1 MDKALNKEIF
11 RLAVP
16 NIVSNLSIPLLGI
29 VDIALVGSLSS
40 LHIGAVGLGGMLF
53 GFLYWNFGFLRI
65 GTTGITA
72 QAFGAG
78 LRDLQFQTLLRAVL
92 LALLLGS
99 VLLLLSP
106 VLLPL
111 GLNLL
116 NVPGESTALVSLYF
130 QTRIWDAP
138 AVLLLYAFNGWFFG
152 RQNTWLPM
160 LVTLGINLSNM
171 ALSFYWVHSMDW
183 GIVGVAWGTVFA
195 QYFGIFVY
203 ALVVFFLLPK
213 RRASW
218 LFDSLLRGG
227 EWGRFLRINQDFFLR
242 NLSLSLAFGFFYR
255 QSASLG
261 TQVLA
266 VNTVLLQYVNF
277 MSYGVD
283 GFAHAAESLVGKY
296 KGARDA
302 KRLEQSIVYCLLWGG
317 GLAAGYAL
325 LYGWGGRALLSVF
338 TSEEALILSALEFLP
353 WMVALPF
360 VGFVCYLWD
369 GIFGGLTAS
378 KEMRNTMGLALLSF
392 LGVTLALVPI
402 LGNHGLWLGLAIFL
416 GVRGFGQS
424 WIYVRS
430 KERLIAHP

>member
-16 NIVSNLSIPLLGI
+16 NIVSNLSIPVLGI
-29 VDIALVGSLSS
+29 VDIALVGRLSS

-78 LRDLQFQTLLRAVL
+78 HSDLQFQTLLRAVL

-99 VLLLLSP
+99 VLLLLSSL
-106 VLLPL
+106 LLPL

-116 NVPGESTALVSLYF
+116 NVPVESSALVSLYF

-171 ALSFYWVHSMDW
+171 ALSFYWVHWMDW
-183 GIVGVAWGTVFA
+183 GIVGVAWGTVCA
-195 QYFGIFVY
+195 QYLGIGVY
-203 ALVVFFLLPK
+203 VCVVFFLLPK
-213 RRASW
+213 RLGSW
-218 LFDSLLRGG
+218 LFPSLLLGK
-227 EWGRFLRINQDFFLR
+227 EWGRFVRINQDFFLR

-255 QSASLG
+255 QSAGLG
-261 TQVLA
+261 APLLA
-266 VNTVLLQYVNF
+266 VNTVLLQYLNV

-296 KGARDA
+296 KGARNT
-302 KRLEQSIVYCLLWGG
+302 KRLEQSIVYCLWWGG

-325 LYGWGGRALLSVF
+325 VYGWGGRALLSVF
-338 TSEEALILSALEFLP
+338 TVEEALIQRAVAFLP

-392 LGVTLALVPI
+392 LGATLALVPI

-424 WIYVRS
+424 WIYVRKREELMALS
-430 KERLIAHP
+430 